1 MILPSR
7 KCFSPSGFFP
17 FFPTIFLVFL
27 SAFAFTGCAS
37 MRRGTQSWVV
47 LPTSMEVGV
56 GQGVAEQIT
65 RQYPVYNHAEVSRY
79 IGSLGEKIVSV
90 CDRKDV
96 SYHFTV
102 LDSSVVNAF
111 AAPGGYIYITN
122 GLLAK
127 ASNEAEV
134 VTVLSHEVG
143 HIVARHSAQQ
153 IQTQYAIGLTA
164 EVSGLNKTSPLFQN
178 MVGLGTNLAL
188 QGYSR
193 ENEFEA
199 DYYGALYASR
209 LGYDPNA
216 EVTFFKKLQ
225 KEQGKSPD
233 LLTSWFSSHP
243 PTDAR
248 IREFDKIKGELP
260 SQTGKLNQQEY
271 LKGVAPILAH
281 PPSSK

>member
-1 MILPSR
+1 MILPGR
-7 KCFSPSGFFP
+7 KSFLPSL
-17 FFPTIFLVFL
+17 FFPTLFIMALCAFVF
-27 SAFAFTGCAS
+27 SGCAS

-65 RQYPVYNHAEVSRY
+65 QQYPVYNNAEVGLY
-79 IGSLGEKIVSV
+79 ISGLGEKIVSV

-96 SYHFTV
+96 TYHFTV
-102 LDSSVVNAF
+102 LDTSVINAF

-134 VTVLSHEVG
+134 VAVLSHEVG

-153 IQTQYAIGLTA
+153 IQTQFAVGLA
-164 EVSGLNKTSPLFQN
+164 SELSGLNNTSPLFQN

-199 DYYGALYASR
+199 DYYGALYSSR

-216 EVTFFKKLQ
+216 EVTFFQKLQ
-225 KEQGKSPD
+225 KEQGKSSD
-233 LLTSWFSSHP
+233 LLASWFSSHP
-243 PTDAR
+243 PTDER
-248 IREFDKIKGELP
+248 IREFEKNKGELP
-260 SQTGKLNQQEY
+260 SLSGKLNQKEY
-271 LKGVAPILAH
+271 QKAIAPILAH
-281 PPSSK
+281 SPKAK